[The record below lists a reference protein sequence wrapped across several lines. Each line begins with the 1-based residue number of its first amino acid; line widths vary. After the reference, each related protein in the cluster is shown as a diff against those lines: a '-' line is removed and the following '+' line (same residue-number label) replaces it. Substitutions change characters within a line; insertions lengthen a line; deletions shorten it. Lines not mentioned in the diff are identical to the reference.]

1 MMSSAAAHQARHI
14 TPDQMETAT
23 KPGYAPPPPPPPRLR
38 ASRVSAPRTA
48 SVAAGGA
55 VGVGIFHHGFHRI
68 LSTMNGRLLGWREK
82 ERGVESAAWGV
93 RARREGRGR
102 AAEGPAKAEGTRE
115 ACPW

>member
-1 MMSSAAAHQARHI
+1 
-14 TPDQMETAT
+14 
-23 KPGYAPPPPPPPRLR
+23 
-38 ASRVSAPRTA
+38 
-48 SVAAGGA
+48 
-55 VGVGIFHHGFHRI
+55 
-68 LSTMNGRLLGWREK
+68 LGWREK